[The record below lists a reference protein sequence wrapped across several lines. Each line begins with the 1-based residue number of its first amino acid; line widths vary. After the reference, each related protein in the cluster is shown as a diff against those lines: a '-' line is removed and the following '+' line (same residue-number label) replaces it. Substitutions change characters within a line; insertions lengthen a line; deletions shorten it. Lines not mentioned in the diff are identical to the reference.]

1 MNVRLGSTVAVD
13 LIVANVRVVRRGNEV
28 IGQGL
33 GHVVVD
39 LMGEFRVHNAEF
51 IMEEEEPETVDAQL
65 TVLLTF

>member
-1 MNVRLGSTVAVD
+1 MNVRLRRAVAVE
-13 LIVANVRVVRRGNEV
+13 LIVANVRIVRRGNEV

-39 LMGEFRVHNAEF
+39 LMGEVRVHDAEF
-51 IMEEEEPETVDAQL
+51 VMEEEQAKAIDAQL